1 MGHFHARLQ
10 MMEQANYS
18 FNNHAL
24 LARLKRFDSGV
35 VLAHLSC
42 NTTN

>member
-24 LARLKRFDSGV
+24 LARLDSGV